1 MTGMER
7 NSDIVIMASYA
18 PLLVN
23 VNPGGMQWSSDL
35 IGYDAGSSYGSP
47 SYYAQV
53 MFGSYLGDETVATTL
68 NGAVPRFF
76 YSATRDAKKGKL
88 YLKLVNASSIPQDV
102 NIQLAGAGKIAN
114 TGTLVTLHA
123 LTNEATNTILEPTKI
138 VPVKTQLK
146 NVSGDFHHTI
156 PGYSI
161 QVLDIDLR

>member
-7 NSDIVIMASYA
+7 NSDIVVMASYA

-23 VNPGGMQWSSDL
+23 VNPGGMQWDSDL

-53 MFGSYLGDETVATTL
+53 MFSSYIGDETVASTVT
-68 NGAVPRFF
+68 GAGSRLF
-76 YSATRDAKKGKL
+76 YSATRDTKKDKL
-88 YLKLVNASSIPQDV
+88 YLKIVNGSSAPQDI
-102 NIQLAGAGKIAN
+102 NIQLAGAGKIAG
-114 TGTLVTLHA
+114 TGTLVSLHA

-138 VPVKTQLK
+138 VPTKSQLN
-146 NVSGDFHHTI
+146 NVSSDFHHTI

-161 QVLDIDLR
+161 EVLDIDVK